1 MRPVHGDILLAKLA
15 PGQVIDL
22 FMIAQ
27 KGLGKDHAKFSPVC
41 TAAYRLL
48 PSVNL
53 STDAPFEGEEARAL
67 VARCPAKVF
76 DIEDLSSEFQFTC
89 VCVCVSMTST
99 GHDKFVR
106 VRPCTIFFPSLA
118 PATVPNLGGTGNCA

>member
-15 PGQVIDL
+15 PGQAIDL

-48 PSVNL
+48 PSVTL
-53 STDAPFEGEEARAL
+53 SSASPFENEEASEL

-76 DIEDLSSEFQFTC
+76 DIEDIAGES
-89 VCVCVSMTST
+89 
-99 GHDKFVR
+99 
-106 VRPCTIFFPSLA
+106 
-118 PATVPNLGGTGNCA
+118 VPWKVYVALKRSFYVVENVKVGQ